1 MTALRSIAA
10 HLRVALTLRRAT
22 RSIRRGLCHRP
33 GSNPAP
39 PPRWESRVALF
50 SSLRLRAASR
60 VSVLPLDPHGYPD
73 GDRAVVRVFR
83 ERGSEHGAG
92 QGPGEG
98 IGLGPV
104 EGIGLGPGEDI
115 GQGPGEGIGLGPVEG
130 IGLGPG
136 KVIGQDPGEGIGLG
150 PVEGIGLGPGKVIGQ
165 DPGKVIGQDP
175 GEVIGLCP
183 GEDIGQGPGEGIGL
197 GPVEDIGQ
205 GRVEDIGQGRVKVI
219 GLGPG
224 KVIGQDPGE
233 GIGLGPGE
241 GSGNGIGQQSAPA
254 GQGSALGAR
263 GVSVD
268 YSDSHKRLQV
278 TGSERAVGYQLEV
291 TVPIKFDLDLATS
304 GDGDVHVGSME
315 SDVCSV
321 RTDRGGVHL
330 ASIKGADISVES
342 EHGNVSAGSLQGNVN
357 IHARGCNSVNIDK
370 LQAIK
375 ACVSTKRGP
384 LNAKF
389 IYAESSQFSSTSG
402 TVNLGSTHGNTVVT
416 TDEGHIV
423 VESLDGGLVA
433 RTRAGDITV
442 HLSQPSAVELYSERG
457 DVNIKFPDS
466 LGLEFLVT
474 GGKGVVVSPDVH
486 LESMELSTKGSTE
499 SLTGRLSKGGVLVR
513 ATSKHGTVRLQWQ
526 SWFQSLGL
534 KGK

>member
-1 MTALRSIAA
+1 MTALRS
-10 HLRVALTLRRAT
+10 VALALRRAT
-22 RSIRRGLCHRP
+22 RATRRGLCHRP

-39 PPRWESRVALF
+39 PRWESPRWESPVALF
-50 SSLRLRAASR
+50 SSLRLRAACR
-60 VSVLPLDPHGYPD
+60 VSVLPLDLHGYPD
-73 GDRAVVRVFR
+73 GDRAFVRVFR
-83 ERGSEHGAG
+83 ERGSEHGARQCPGEGTG
-92 QGPGEG
+92 QGPREGTGQGPREGIGQCPGEG
-98 IGLGPV
+98 IGQGPVEVTGQGPVEVTGQGPVEVTGQGPV
-104 EGIGLGPGEDI
+104 EGIGQGPREGI
-115 GQGPGEGIGLGPVEG
+115 GQGPV
-130 IGLGPG
+130 
-136 KVIGQDPGEGIGLG
+136 
-150 PVEGIGLGPGKVIGQ
+150 
-165 DPGKVIGQDP
+165 
-175 GEVIGLCP
+175 
-183 GEDIGQGPGEGIGL
+183 
-197 GPVEDIGQ
+197 
-205 GRVEDIGQGRVKVI
+205 
-219 GLGPG
+219 
-224 KVIGQDPGE
+224 
-233 GIGLGPGE
+233 E
-241 GSGNGIGQQSAPA
+241 GSGNGIGPQSAPA

-278 TGSERAVGYQLEV
+278 TGNERAVGYQLEV

-304 GDGDVHVGSME
+304 GDGGVHVGSME

-342 EHGNVSAGSLQGNVN
+342 EHGNVSIGSLQGNVN

-423 VESLDGGLVA
+423 IESLDGGLVA
-433 RTRAGDITV
+433 RTRAGDVTV
-442 HLSQPSAVELYSERG
+442 HLSQPSAVDLYSERG

-486 LESMELSTKGSTE
+486 LESMELSTKGSTQ
-499 SLTGRLSKGGVLVR
+499 SLTGRLSKGGMLVR
-513 ATSKHGTVRLQWQ
+513 ATSKHGTVRLQRQ

>member
-1 MTALRSIAA
+1 MTALRSMAA

-22 RSIRRGLCHRP
+22 RANRRGLCHRP

-83 ERGSEHGAG
+83 ERGSEHGEW
-92 QGPGEG
+92 QG
-98 IGLGPV
+98 L
-104 EGIGLGPGEDI
+104 
-115 GQGPGEGIGLGPVEG
+115 GEGIGLGPVEG

-150 PVEGIGLGPGKVIGQ
+150 PGPR
-165 DPGKVIGQDP
+165 
-175 GEVIGLCP
+175 
-183 GEDIGQGPGEGIGL
+183 EGIGL

-205 GRVEDIGQGRVKVI
+205 GRVEDIGQGRVEVI

-241 GSGNGIGQQSAPA
+241 GSGNGIGQQSAPV

-402 TVNLGSTHGNTVVT
+402 TVNLGCTHGNTVVT

-457 DVNIKFPDS
+457 DVDIKFPDS

-486 LESMELSTKGSTE
+486 LESMELSTKGSTQ

-513 ATSKHGTVRLQWQ
+513 ATSKYGTVRLQRQ

>member
-1 MTALRSIAA
+1 
-10 HLRVALTLRRAT
+10 
-22 RSIRRGLCHRP
+22 
-33 GSNPAP
+33 PA
-39 PPRWESRVALF
+39 PPRWESPRWESPVALF
-50 SSLRLRAASR
+50 SSLRLRAACR
-60 VSVLPLDPHGYPD
+60 VSVLPLDLHGYPD
-73 GDRAVVRVFR
+73 GDRAFVRVFR
-83 ERGSEHGAG
+83 ER
-92 QGPGEG
+92 
-98 IGLGPV
+98 
-104 EGIGLGPGEDI
+104 
-115 GQGPGEGIGLGPVEG
+115 
-130 IGLGPG
+130 
-136 KVIGQDPGEGIGLG
+136 
-150 PVEGIGLGPGKVIGQ
+150 
-165 DPGKVIGQDP
+165 
-175 GEVIGLCP
+175 
-183 GEDIGQGPGEGIGL
+183 
-197 GPVEDIGQ
+197 
-205 GRVEDIGQGRVKVI
+205 
-219 GLGPG
+219 
-224 KVIGQDPGE
+224 
-233 GIGLGPGE
+233 
-241 GSGNGIGQQSAPA
+241 
-254 GQGSALGAR
+254 GSALGAR

-278 TGSERAVGYQLEV
+278 TGNERAVGYQLEV

-304 GDGDVHVGSME
+304 GDGGVHVGSME

-342 EHGNVSAGSLQGNVN
+342 EHGNVSIGSLQGNVN

-423 VESLDGGLVA
+423 IESLDGGLVA
-433 RTRAGDITV
+433 RTRAGDVTV
-442 HLSQPSAVELYSERG
+442 HLSQPSAVDLYSERG

-486 LESMELSTKGSTE
+486 LESMELSTKGSTQ
-499 SLTGRLSKGGVLVR
+499 SLTGKVGRLSKGGMLVR
-513 ATSKHGTVRLQWQ
+513 ATSKHGTVRLQRQ

-534 KGK
+534 KG